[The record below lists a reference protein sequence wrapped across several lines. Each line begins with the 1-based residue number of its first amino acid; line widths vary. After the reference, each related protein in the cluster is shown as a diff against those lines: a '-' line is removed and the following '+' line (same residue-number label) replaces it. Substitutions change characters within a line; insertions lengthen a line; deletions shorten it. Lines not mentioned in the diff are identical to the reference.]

1 MLLDELEESAGV
13 SADEL
18 VGSLAVLEDKEGR
31 HGADVELL
39 GDFGDLLNVE
49 LDEVNLA
56 VESSVVGVP
65 N

>member
-18 VGSLAVLEDKEGR
+18 VGSLAVLEDEEGR

-39 GDFGDLLNVE
+39 GDFGDLLDVE